1 VKLLIVSP
9 SYYPNIGGVEH
20 VVKSVT
26 ERLTLRGH
34 EVTVLCGEPGI
45 GNPREEWI
53 NKVRVVR
60 WPIWA
65 PGGAYHIPR
74 MREAFERWLLDIARE
89 SDVVHFHSVHS
100 VFTVYSLSILRNYGI
115 YDIYRVLTP
124 HYHGTGHTF
133 LRKALWVVW
142 REYVRRAM
150 ASVDVVHSVSS
161 YEEQL
166 LARDFG
172 VKPIVVEHGVEEW
185 ILEVPWNPSGYA
197 MYSGRI
203 EKYKNV
209 HRLANIV
216 KHLNK
221 MGLSLEL
228 KVFGEG
234 GFKQKLK
241 QYLDKL
247 GVKYELKPP
256 QRYDEYINYLS
267 RASFFG
273 LLSEREAYGQTVNE
287 ANAIGVPVVIAEPW
301 GLNFKERTRTLMV
314 NLSMSDE
321 EIARKVAAF
330 LEEAK
335 KQPKPKVPSWS
346 QVVDLYIKILY
357 GRAYLKELLKRIID
371 REFVLNTSSTCV
383 SVLSRRL

>member
-1 VKLLIVSP
+1 MRLLYVAP
-9 SYYPNIGGVEH
+9 RYYPSVGGLEY
-20 VVKSVT
+20 VVKSVA
-26 ERLTLRGH
+26 ERLALRGH
-34 EVTVLCGEPGI
+34 GVTVLCGEPGI
-45 GNPREEWI
+45 GEPREEWI
-53 NKVRVVR
+53 NGVHVVR
-60 WPIWA
+60 WPVWA
-65 PGGAYHIPR
+65 PRGAYHFPR
-74 MREAFERWLLDIARE
+74 MRSALEQWLLNTARE

-100 VFTVYSLSILRNYGI
+100 VFTVYSLSVLKNSGVH
-115 YDIYRVLTP
+115 RVLTP

-133 LRKALWVVW
+133 FRRTLWILW
-142 REYVRRAM
+142 RRYVRRAL

-172 VKPIVVEHGVEEW
+172 VKPVVVEHGVEEW

-216 KHLNK
+216 KHLNE
-221 MGLSLEL
+221 MGLNLEL
-228 KVFGEG
+228 KIFGEG
-234 GFKQKLK
+234 SFKHKLK
-241 QYLDKL
+241 HYLDKL

-267 RASFFG
+267 RASLFG
-273 LLSEREAYGQTVNE
+273 LLSEREAFGQTVNE

-301 GLNFKERTRTLMV
+301 GLNFRERTRTLIV

-321 EIARKVAAF
+321 EIARRVAAF
-330 LEEAK
+330 LDEAR

-346 QVVDLYIKILY
+346 QVVDLYIRILY
-357 GRAYLKELLKRIID
+357 GRVYLEEPLKRLID
-371 REFVLNTSSTCV
+371 
-383 SVLSRRL
+383 